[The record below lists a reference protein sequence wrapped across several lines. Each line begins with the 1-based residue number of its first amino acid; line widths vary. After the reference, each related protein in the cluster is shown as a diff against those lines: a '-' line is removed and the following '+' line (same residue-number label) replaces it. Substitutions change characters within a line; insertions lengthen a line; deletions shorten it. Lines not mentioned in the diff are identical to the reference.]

1 LLHRAKCDVGV
12 RYGVCVGGEWVN
24 TPGAETRRDLLQS
37 REGVCV
43 VGRTNCRDDAL
54 RHAIVR
60 RPVAR

>member
-1 LLHRAKCDVGV
+1 LLHRCDVGV
-12 RYGVCVGGEWVN
+12 KCGVCVGGEWVN

-37 REGVCV
+37 RDG

-54 RHAIVR
+54 RHANVR